1 MEEGENNIDSIY
13 KNDGSP
19 EGSLSDENSS
29 VSYDEDSYGDHI
41 H

>member
-13 KNDGSP
+13 QNDRSP
-19 EGSLSDENSS
+19 EGSLSDENNS
-29 VSYDEDSYGDHI
+29 VSYDGDFYGEHI